1 VICASSCCSSALLVL
16 VAQDVQHDIQ
26 QDFQQDIQQDN
37 AHSLSLGDYGKLL
50 DAYHAGALLQ
60 LHSGNLGMKQLILPT
75 FCV

>member
-1 VICASSCCSSALLVL
+1 MICASSCCSSALL

-60 LHSGNLGMKQLILPT
+60 LHSGNVGMKQLILPT